1 MEANMNQMI
10 EQIVKEV
17 VRQIGGQPGGC
28 DQPAHA
34 ELAKYIDHTV
44 LYAYTTRETIARF
57 CDEAMKYHFAAVC
70 FNPIHV
76 AFAKQRLAGSN
87 VKVATVIGFP
97 LGANTPVVKAFETKD
112 AIANGVDE
120 VDMVINIGAAK
131 EHNWDLVREDM
142 KAVIDAA
149 RESSRYIKVKVIIET
164 CLLTDEEKV
173 KVCEIARELKAD
185 FVKTSSGFSTGGA
198 TAEDVALMKRTVGPT
213 IEVKASTGVRT
224 TEAVQKMVANGATRI
239 GTGSGIKIVTGGDD
253 CKTVRPAPTAANP
266 ERKAIR

>member
-17 VRQIGGQPGGC
+17 VRQIGIQPGAGS
-28 DQPAHA
+28 QPAHA

-57 CDEAMKYHFAAVC
+57 CDEAMQYHFAAVC

-76 AFAKQRLAGSN
+76 AFAKKRLAGSN

-112 AIANGVDE
+112 AILANGADE

-149 RESSRYIKVKVIIET
+149 RESSRYVKVKVIIET

-173 KVCEIARELKAD
+173 KVCEIARELKGGLCQD
-185 FVKTSSGFSTGGA
+185 FVRLLDRRRDGGGRGPDEAHRRPDHGGEGVHRRSYHRSG
-198 TAEDVALMKRTVGPT
+198 AEDGRSRRDSDRHRLRHQD
-213 IEVKASTGVRT
+213 RH
-224 TEAVQKMVANGATRI
+224 R
-239 GTGSGIKIVTGGDD
+239 
-253 CKTVRPAPTAANP
+253 R
-266 ERKAIR
+266 RRL

>member
-131 EHNWDLVREDM
+131 EHNCDLVREDM

-253 CKTVRPAPTAANP
+253 CKNCPTCTNC
-266 ERKAIR
+266 RKS

>member
-17 VRQIGGQPGGC
+17 VRQIGIQPGAGS
-28 DQPAHA
+28 QPAHA

-57 CDEAMKYHFAAVC
+57 CDEAMQYHFAAVC

-76 AFAKQRLAGSN
+76 AFAKKRLAGSN

-112 AIANGVDE
+112 AIANGADE

-149 RESSRYIKVKVIIET
+149 RESSRYVKVKVIIGT

-213 IEVKASTGVRT
+213 MEVKASTGVRT
-224 TEAVQKMVANGATRI
+224 TEAVQKMVAAGATRI

-253 CKTVRPAPTAANP
+253 CKNCATCTNC
-266 ERKAIR
+266 RKS

>member
-28 DQPAHA
+28 AQPAHA

-253 CKTVRPAPTAANP
+253 CKNCPTCTNC
-266 ERKAIR
+266 RKS

>member
-17 VRQIGGQPGGC
+17 VRQIGIQPGAGS
-28 DQPAHA
+28 QPAHA

-57 CDEAMKYHFAAVC
+57 CDEAMQYHFAAVC
-70 FNPIHV
+70 FNP
-76 AFAKQRLAGSN
+76 
-87 VKVATVIGFP
+87 IGFP
-97 LGANTPVVKAFETKD
+97 LGANTPVVKAFETTD
-112 AIANGVDE
+112 AIANGADE
-120 VDMVINIGAAK
+120 VDMVINLGAAK

-149 RESSRYIKVKVIIET
+149 RESSRYVKVKVIIET

-198 TAEDVALMKRTVGPT
+198 T
-213 IEVKASTGVRT
+213 IEVQAATGVRT
-224 TEAVQKMVANGATRI
+224 TEAVQKMVAAGATRI

-253 CKTVRPAPTAANP
+253 CKNCATCTNC
-266 ERKAIR
+266 RKS

>member
-173 KVCEIARELKAD
+173 KVCEIARELQAD

-253 CKTVRPAPTAANP
+253 CKNCPTCTNC
-266 ERKAIR
+266 RKS